1 MPRILVVD
9 DNAFM
14 RNNIKN
20 VLTGAGFD
28 VVAEASDGLEAISMY
43 QSSGPDLV
51 TLDITMPN
59 MDGVQAL
66 KELRAIDPVAKI
78 VMVSAMGQEALVV
91 EAITAGA
98 ADFVVKPFQPERVV
112 DAINKALV

>member
-28 VVAEASDGLEAISMY
+28 VVAELSLIHISE
-43 QSSGPDLV
+43 PTRPPL
-51 TLDITMPN
+51 
-59 MDGVQAL
+59 
-66 KELRAIDPVAKI
+66 
-78 VMVSAMGQEALVV
+78 
-91 EAITAGA
+91 
-98 ADFVVKPFQPERVV
+98 
-112 DAINKALV
+112 